1 MLELT
6 HEQKLEWVERDY
18 KIGRLYAMGLILGNQ
33 QLKEDKQLHKLCKQ
47 LLDYDNFGDGD
58 DYENN
63 LWFSIIDHLDLEEY
77 YEKFWE

>member
-18 KIGRLYAMGLILGNQ
+18 KIGRLYAMGLILGNP
-33 QLKEDKQLHKLCKQ
+33 QLKEDKQLHKMCTS
-47 LLDYDNFGDGD
+47 LLVYDNFGDGD

-77 YEKFWE
+77 YENFWE